1 MSDSNELWQAVTE
14 LRDRHSN
21 LEARVAVHDARLV
34 AFLDE
39 FRESRLERQRQMDAL
54 AAALNTRLG
63 QIDEK
68 IDTIQENVSEA
79 HGAAK
84 FGKWVIGILIS
95 LGFPAALFTWYTH
108 GGPPQ

>member
-1 MSDSNELWQAVTE
+1 MTDSNELWQAATE

-39 FRESRLERQRQMDAL
+39 FRESRRERQRQIDTL
-54 AAALNTRLG
+54 TAALNTRLG

-68 IDTIQENVSEA
+68 MDTIQEKVSEA

-95 LGFPAALFTWYTH
+95 LGFPAALFTWYSH
-108 GGPPQ
+108 GGPTQ

>member
-1 MSDSNELWQAVTE
+1 MTE

-34 AFLDE
+34 AFL
-39 FRESRLERQRQMDAL
+39 ESRREHQRQMESI
-54 AAALNTRLG
+54 AASINTRLG
-63 QIDEK
+63 QFDEK
-68 IDTIQENVSEA
+68 MDEIREKVSEA

-108 GGPPQ
+108 GGPTQ

>member
-14 LRDRHSN
+14 LRDRHSQ
-21 LEARVAVHDARLV
+21 LESRVAVHDARLV

-39 FRESRLERQRQMDAL
+39 FRESRQERQRQMDTL
-54 AAALNTRLG
+54 TSALNTRLG

-68 IDTIQENVSEA
+68 MDTIQEKVSEA

>member
-39 FRESRLERQRQMDAL
+39 FRESRQERQRQMDTL
-54 AAALNTRLG
+54 TAALNTRLG

-68 IDTIQENVSEA
+68 MDTIQEKVSEA

-84 FGKWVIGILIS
+84 FGKWVIGILLS
-95 LGFPAALFTWYTH
+95 LGFPAAMFTWYTH
-108 GGPPQ
+108 GGSPQ

>member
-1 MSDSNELWQAVTE
+1 MSDSNELWHVVTE

-34 AFLDE
+34 AFL
-39 FRESRLERQRQMDAL
+39 ESRREHQRQMESI
-54 AAALNTRLG
+54 AASINTRLG
-63 QIDEK
+63 QFDEK
-68 IDTIQENVSEA
+68 MDEIRGKVSEA

-108 GGPPQ
+108 GGPTQ

>member
-21 LEARVAVHDARLV
+21 LEARMSAHDARHEM
-34 AFLDE
+34 FLAE
-39 FRESRLERQRQMDAL
+39 FRESRQERQRQMESI
-54 AAALNTRLG
+54 AASLNTRLG
-63 QIDEK
+63 QFDEK
-68 IDTIQENVSEA
+68 MDEIREKVSEA

-95 LGFPAALFTWYTH
+95 LGFPAGLFAWYTH

>member
-39 FRESRLERQRQMDAL
+39 FRESRREHQRQMESI
-54 AAALNTRLG
+54 AASINTRLG
-63 QIDEK
+63 QFDEK
-68 IDTIQENVSEA
+68 MDEIREKVSEA

-108 GGPPQ
+108 GGPTQ